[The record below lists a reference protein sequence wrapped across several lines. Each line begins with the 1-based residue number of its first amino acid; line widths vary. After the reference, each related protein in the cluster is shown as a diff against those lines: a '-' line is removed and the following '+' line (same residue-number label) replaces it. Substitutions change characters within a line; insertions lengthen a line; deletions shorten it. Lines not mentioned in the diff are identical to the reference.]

1 MEWLKMYMNSF
12 SLIGTIIFIIVVILI
27 VFVLKK
33 YFKSKRKLEQ
43 ENHNLKKE
51 LNDYKNNNL

>member
-1 MEWLKMYMNSF
+1 MYMNSF

-33 YFKSKRKLEQ
+33 YFKSKRELEQ